1 MYAVNSEVGQ
11 LRQVILHRPGREMS
25 RLTPR
30 NMAEYLFDD
39 MVWIERAQAE
49 HDAFAGLLAGRG
61 ITVLEFSDLLAETMS
76 VPEAR
81 AFVLTGMV
89 HERSFG
95 LGMVDAIGAHMESAS
110 PVDLAEMLIAGL
122 TRSEL
127 TEMVGELDSLVL
139 RTLGPDDFVL
149 APLPNHLFTRDTSC
163 WVYDGVA
170 INSMRKSARMRETIN
185 YEAIYRWHPMFAN
198 GEHQVWSQGRTEAEA
213 PVEGGDVLVLGHGAV
228 LVGLSERTSPQGV
241 ERLAASLFAK
251 GSADRVVAVSLP
263 KARAFMHLDT
273 VMTMVDEESFTAYA
287 GLGMRPTFTIR
298 PGRSA
303 RQLSVTHH
311 DAAQM
316 HAVMAQAVG
325 VPKLRMLTT
334 AQDSLAA
341 EREQWDDA
349 CNVLALSPGVVVA
362 YERNVTTNTYLRAQG
377 IEVLEIAGTE
387 LGRGRGGPRCMS
399 CPVLRDEV

>member
-61 ITVLEFSDLLAETMS
+61 ITVLELSDLLAETMS

-95 LGMVDAIGAHMESAS
+95 LGMVDAIEAHMESAS

-311 DAAQM
+311 DPDQM